1 VAEGAAT
8 ILLGLL
14 VPFVLLNTV
23 QECKWLDADE
33 KRYLLL
39 VQGGQ
44 DSASGSSRESSG
56 AVRGKV
62 VKSVFSDW
70 MLYVQALNYWSS
82 TIPNYGERRTL

>member
-1 VAEGAAT
+1 MAEGAVT
-8 ILLGLL
+8 VLLGLT

-44 DSASGSSRESSG
+44 DSAGGGSRESSG

-62 VKSVFSDW
+62 VKSVFTDW
-70 MLYVQALNYWSS
+70 ILYVQALNYWSQ
-82 TIPNYGERRTL
+82 TIPNYGES